1 MSDTQLNTNYDI
13 ALEIL
18 TPVHIGTDSN
28 KLWMKFVDFF
38 LEDGKIYIINQNAL
52 YQELMNLQARGNQSG
67 LDYYMD
73 LLTKGHFDAIEKY
86 IKEEVDLELIAE
98 HIFEYSGDLPSEIR
112 PLIRTGTG
120 TAYIPGSS
128 IKGAIRSVLFNYL
141 YNRLNAKLQDRNI
154 DRLVLGD
161 FSNGI
166 MRFIRPYD
174 VEMPETEIT
183 NIDLFNLYSSMTDWK
198 SNWKDWTPITAE
210 TFKIQQSKGTF
221 RFNVADGLAKQI
233 KEKAPETLF
242 KDLKQVI
249 KDENPIQFIFN
260 LINEYT
266 YEHLQKEI
274 DFFEK
279 YPEAE
284 DSEFIVEN
292 LKKLQEQTINNP
304 DSCVLRLAYGSGFHG
319 ITGDWRFDNHTE
331 TIEKP
336 DTKNMVYDQT
346 TRQKVPARYKSR
358 KVAGV
363 ELMGFVK
370 LHLPTDAPRIAFNKK
385 VRINQPILTNATVE
399 NKTEKAAE
407 KIVIEQP
414 KTAKQIDF
422 KTLEQNATIYA
433 EVLKIGKPFCEVKLL
448 LDNYPFDFT
457 ATMSGTKKATIKVGD
472 TVKVIVNSQTSEG
485 KINTVKYST

>member
-18 TPVHIGTDSN
+18 TPVHVGTDSN

-38 LEDGKIYIINQNAL
+38 LKDGQIYIINQNAL

-67 LDYYMD
+67 LDYYMS

-86 IKEEVDLELIAE
+86 IKDEVDLDLITE
-98 HIFEYSGDLPSEIR
+98 HTFEYSGDLPSEIR
-112 PLIRTGTG
+112 PLVRTGTG
-120 TAYIPGSS
+120 TSYIPGSS

-141 YNRLNAKLQDRNI
+141 YNRSNERLQDRNI

-174 VEMPETEIT
+174 VEMPETEIS
-183 NIDLFNLYSSMTDWK
+183 NIDLFNLYSSTTDWK
-198 SNWKDWTPITAE
+198 SNWKDRFSITAE

-221 RFNVADGLAKQI
+221 RFNVADGLARQI

-242 KDLKQVI
+242 KHLGQVI
-249 KDENPIQFIFN
+249 KNDTPPIQFIFN

-274 DFFEK
+274 DFFER
-279 YPEAE
+279 YPEAD
-284 DSEFIVEN
+284 DSEFVIEN

-346 TRQKVPARYKSR
+346 TRQRVPARYKSR

-370 LHLPTDAPRIAFNKK
+370 LHLPIDVPRITFNKK
-385 VRINQPILTNATVE
+385 VRVNKPIISNTT
-399 NKTEKAAE
+399 TEKVAE

-422 KTLEQNATIYA
+422 KTLGQNATIYA

-448 LDNYPFDFT
+448 LDNYAFDLT

-485 KINTVKYST
+485 KINTVKYLK